1 MYMHIRTLTLQLFRN
16 DQINVRA
23 TTLGSSRTTIL
34 ILDVQLKPI
43 RLFGY
48 LLGHLL
54 NISMNSI
61 L

>member
-34 ILDVQLKPI
+34 IFNVQLKPI